1 MRRFSCVIAAC
12 AILGLSGCVMH
23 PKPDYANFFDHQPR
37 SILVIPPANK
47 TTAVDA
53 PAIFLTTVSAAFA
66 ERGYYVF
73 PVFLVQ
79 DILNDL
85 GASDEGAIAAIPP
98 ENLKEI
104 FGTDSIL
111 YVTITDWT
119 TSYIIIAS
127 NIIVGAE
134 YRLVD
139 ASTGA
144 VLWIGKQKVVHDS
157 NSGGGSGGP
166 IGALVVAAVKAAITA
181 TSVQY
186 RPIAIQVN
194 NIAAGQIG
202 YGFPAG
208 PYHPD
213 SRKIASNSGKP
224 PSPFVYSSADRTW
237 CTEPALEIHFR
248 HLLATRY
255 RNKGGFSYAAVA
267 SSTSA
272 RLCNSSGGTSF
283 VCVWIHH

>member
-1 MRRFSCVIAAC
+1 MNYLPLTAAVTSLLLLSACVTR
-12 AILGLSGCVMH
+12 
-23 PKPDYANFFDHQPR
+23 PKADYTAFFTRQPR
-37 SILVIPPANK
+37 SILVVPPANK

-85 GASDEGAIAAIPP
+85 GATDEGSIAAVPP
-98 ENLKEI
+98 EKFKEV

-119 TSYIIIAS
+119 TAYVVLAS

-139 ASTGA
+139 AVTGD
-144 VLWIGKQKVVHDS
+144 VLWKHRERVVHDS
-157 NSGGGSGGP
+157 GAAAGGGGGI
-166 IGALVVAAVKAAITA
+166 IGALVAAAVSAALTA
-181 TSVQY
+181 TTVQY
-186 RPIAIQVN
+186 RPIAIQAN
-194 NIAAGQIG
+194 NFAVSRQG
-202 YGFPAG
+202 YGLPLG

-213 SRKIASNSGKP
+213 FQKDQEQYK
-224 PSPFVYSSADRTW
+224 
-237 CTEPALEIHFR
+237 
-248 HLLATRY
+248 
-255 RNKGGFSYAAVA
+255 
-267 SSTSA
+267 
-272 RLCNSSGGTSF
+272 
-283 VCVWIHH
+283 